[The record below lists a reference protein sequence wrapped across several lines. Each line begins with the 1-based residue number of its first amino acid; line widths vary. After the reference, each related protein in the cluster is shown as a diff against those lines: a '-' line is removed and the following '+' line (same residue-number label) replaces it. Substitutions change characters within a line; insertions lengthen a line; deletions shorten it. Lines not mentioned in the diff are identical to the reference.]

1 LLEVFVLAWLTC
13 GACCHDADFGMR
25 LPPPINSLE
34 RLQQKIALL
43 EVGACRGLRDSCGC
57 MRLFLSCRALMHSP
71 PLAMRIPLRLHAFP
85 AQTLGEVHVAAGV
98 LQQSRAARRSVHPL
112 DSVHTALRCNIA
124 PLGEADEAM
133 GFTIKQ

>member
-1 LLEVFVLAWLTC
+1 
-13 GACCHDADFGMR
+13 MR

-43 EVGACRGLRDSCGC
+43 EVGAACLLVLPFRVAVQLVDAPP
-57 MRLFLSCRALMHSP
+57 RARSLTAARHAHSP
-71 PLAMRIPLRLHAFP
+71 AIARFLAPP

-112 DSVHTALRCNIA
+112 DTVHTALRCSIA
-124 PLGEADEAM
+124 PLGEADAAM
-133 GFTIKQ
+133 GVTIKQ